1 MACHKNIILL
11 TISVALSAIALT
23 GTMIGV
29 IGEAWVSKEEEKH
42 GLWRRC
48 NRTDCRQDQNIL
60 TFKDER
66 KGKCTLFRYIIIDFL
81 LK

>member
-1 MACHKNIILL
+1 MV
-11 TISVALSAIALT
+11 SSAIALT
-23 GTMIGV
+23 GTLIGI
-29 IGEAWVSKEEEKH
+29 IGEAWVSKAGEKH

-66 KGKCTLFRYIIIDFL
+66 KGKYTLAR
-81 LK
+81 